1 MSLFY
6 PCWPYIHSLIQPQLY
21 RQLRIPSP
29 PRQHLQRTLNIRPNN
44 RNIPRKLP
52 NSNQKVPEEDKQ
64 TVQLD
69 QETGKRP
76 AEEDQE
82 DAAEE
87 GGGALEFLAAGEEG
101 DCFLETDY

>member
-1 MSLFY
+1 MQNEYLNFLPILTPS
-6 PCWPYIHSLIQPQLY
+6 PTPSRLY

-29 PRQHLQRTLNIRPNN
+29 PSQHLQRTLNMRPDN
-44 RNIPRKLP
+44 RNIPRKLA
-52 NSNQKVPEEDKQ
+52 NSDQKVAEEDKQ

-69 QETGKRP
+69 QESGKRP

-87 GGGALEFLAAGEEG
+87 GGGAL
-101 DCFLETDY
+101 